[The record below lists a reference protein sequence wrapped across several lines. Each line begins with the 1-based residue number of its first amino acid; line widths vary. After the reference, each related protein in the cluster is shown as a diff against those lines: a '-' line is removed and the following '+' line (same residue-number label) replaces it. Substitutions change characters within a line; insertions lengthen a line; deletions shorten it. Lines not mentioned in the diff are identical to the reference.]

1 MGRKVSRRDK
11 EYGDLECEI
20 LRVTDRAVLVSVE
33 GEGVWI
39 PLSLLEDDNDLEPGE
54 MVLSV
59 ESWKI
64 KEMGL

>member
-1 MGRKVSRRDK
+1 MSREQK
-11 EYGDLECEI
+11 EYEDLECEV
-20 LRVTDRAVLVSVE
+20 LRVTDSAVLVSVW
-33 GEGVWI
+33 GEKVLI